1 MKKLAIYIAS
11 VCIMF
16 SCAAF
21 GFTGCS
27 ESRQSGQTG
36 SRVVAGDTVT
46 LEILDYFGIN
56 VVGVPD
62 GAEDVLDGKYAD
74 EQAYP
79 RVGNAMGMDEETV
92 YLLDPS
98 EVVVSRTAEDAFGNV
113 VSPLESLG
121 ITVRLADYNTI
132 PGLKETITDLG
143 EYFGKEDEAQSL
155 LSELA
160 EKEEPILAEIA
171 AMEQKP
177 SALVL
182 FGAPMGESS
191 IMVES
196 ANAYGG
202 SLVSYIGAVNVETQ
216 VADDSRGQYRPNDWE
231 PYVLAQ
237 PDYILCIAHGDPDAV
252 WAVYD
257 SMWTSLPWTYCTA
270 VAEGRIYYLPSEK
283 VNVNAT
289 LNYAED
295 LQYLLDIFNGET
307 ESSYGG

>member
-1 MKKLAIYIAS
+1 MKKVALYVTALCVI
-11 VCIMF
+11 F

-21 GFTGCS
+21 GLTGCS
-27 ESRQSGQTG
+27 KTQTGETG
-36 SRVVAGDTVT
+36 SRVVAGDAVT
-46 LEILDYFGIN
+46 LEILDYLGVNI
-56 VVGVPD
+56 VGVPD
-62 GAEDVLDGKYAD
+62 GAEEVLDGKYAD
-74 EQAYP
+74 EEKYP
-79 RVGNAMGMDEETV
+79 RVGNAMGMDEEAA

-98 EVVVSRTAEDAFGNV
+98 EVVVTRTAEDAFGNV

-121 ITVRLADYNTI
+121 ITVHLADYNTI
-132 PGLKETITDLG
+132 PNLKETILDLG
-143 EYFGKEDEAQSL
+143 TYFGKEEEAQRL

-160 EKEEPILAEIA
+160 EKEAPILAEIS
-171 AMEQKP
+171 AMEEKP

-202 SLVSYIGAVNVETQ
+202 SLVSYIGAVNVETE
-216 VADDSRGQYRPNDWE
+216 VANDSRGQYRPNDWE
-231 PYVLAQ
+231 PYVSAQ
-237 PDYILCIAHGDPDAV
+237 PDYILCIAHGDPEAV

-257 SMWTSLPWTYCTA
+257 SMWTNLPWTYSRA
-270 VAEGRIYYLPSEK
+270 VKEGRIYYLPSEQ

-295 LQYLLDIFNGET
+295 LQYLLDIFNGEI